1 MSKQSV
7 DVARLGC
14 RAVMSCGSLES
25 AVRKYDFLF
34 FTVMC
39 VCVFLFLWLAS
50 DEDVFVV
57 CQITMQCHA
66 GISGLGTTP
75 QSVLEASGQK
85 HAYCSV
91 LANSGSFMD
100 A

>member
-1 MSKQSV
+1 MNVEAKRRCRSTWMS
-7 DVARLGC
+7 
-14 RAVMSCGSLES
+14 SCDELWFFGVSSEK
-25 AVRKYDFLF
+25 VRFL
-34 FTVMC
+34 
-39 VCVFLFLWLAS
+39 VFYCNVWLAS